1 MLPCIRQKEQN
12 PIILPQKGQHSALFS
27 VWKATAFPW
36 SNREPCPEKG
46 SILASLFFLTLR
58 WVKQK
63 TSKGLAKG
71 IALSRTAF
79 NKKSPVAEH
88 ARSALDIR
96 SCHRAKNRSM
106 QSPHGSK

>member
-1 MLPCIRQKEQN
+1 MVETRTVPK
-12 PIILPQKGQHSALFS
+12 
-27 VWKATAFPW
+27 KA
-36 SNREPCPEKG
+36 
-46 SILASLFFLTLR
+46 SILASLVFLTLR

-88 ARSALDIR
+88 ARSALDNIYIYIYIYINAPAIFTYVNISIYINAYR
-96 SCHRAKNRSM
+96 YA
-106 QSPHGSK
+106 